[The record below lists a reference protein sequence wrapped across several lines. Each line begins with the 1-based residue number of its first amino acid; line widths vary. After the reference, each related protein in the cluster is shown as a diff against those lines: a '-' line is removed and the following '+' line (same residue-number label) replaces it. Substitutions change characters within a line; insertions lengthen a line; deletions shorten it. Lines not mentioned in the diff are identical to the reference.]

1 MTFFFVTSDKD
12 ALSQPKV
19 KLLGERER
27 ERERE
32 REIFKVLDDISV
44 HH

>member
-1 MTFFFVTSDKD
+1 MTFFFVTSGKD

-32 REIFKVLDDISV
+32 IFKVLDDISV